1 MKRGYFISFEGVDG
15 SGKST
20 QITKLKEYFE
30 KKGYKVVLTR
40 EPGGTD
46 IGEKIRRIILEPSNG
61 EMTYMTEALLYAASR
76 AQHVEE
82 VIKPA
87 VESGKIVICD
97 RFVDSSIAYQG
108 YGRKLGEC
116 VEVINSYAIE
126 KYIPDI
132 TFLMKV
138 KPGVGSE
145 RIKDRKRDRIEME
158 SEEFYLRV
166 YNGYEELE
174 NRFPERIIGI
184 DASHTIDDIQN
195 NIIEHIEK
203 LVENSF

>member
-1 MKRGYFISFEGVDG
+1 MEKGYFISFEGVDG

-20 QITKLKEYFE
+20 QIIKLKNFFE
-30 KKGYKVVLTR
+30 EKGYQVVLTR

-46 IGEKIRRIILEPSNG
+46 IGEKIRHIILDTANRS
-61 EMTYMTEALLYAASR
+61 MTYMTEALLYAASR

-82 VIKPA
+82 VIRPA

-108 YGRKLGEC
+108 YGRQLGDC
-116 VEVINSYAIE
+116 VDVINRYAIE

-138 KPGVGSE
+138 KPGIGSD
-145 RIKDRKRDRIEME
+145 RIKDRELDRIELE
-158 SEEFYLRV
+158 AEEFHLRV
-166 YNGYEELE
+166 YRGYEELE
-174 NRFPERIIGI
+174 KKFPERIIGI
-184 DASHTIDDIQN
+184 DASQTIEEIEGS
-195 NIIEHIEK
+195 IIKHIERLMK
-203 LVENSF
+203 K

>member
-1 MKRGYFISFEGVDG
+1 MEKGYFISFEGVDG

-20 QITKLKEYFE
+20 QIIKLKNFFE
-30 KKGYKVVLTR
+30 EKGYQVVLTR

-46 IGEKIRRIILEPSNG
+46 IGEKIRHIILDTANRS
-61 EMTYMTEALLYAASR
+61 MTYMTEALLYAASR

-108 YGRKLGEC
+108 YGRQLGDC
-116 VEVINSYAIE
+116 VDVINRYAIE

-138 KPGVGSE
+138 KPGIGSD
-145 RIKDRKRDRIEME
+145 RIKDRELDRIELE
-158 SEEFYLRV
+158 AEEFHLRV
-166 YNGYEELE
+166 YRGYEELE
-174 NRFPERIIGI
+174 KNFPERIIGI
-184 DASHTIDDIQN
+184 DASQTIEEIEGS
-195 NIIEHIEK
+195 IIKHIERLMK
-203 LVENSF
+203 K

>member
-1 MKRGYFISFEGVDG
+1 MEKGYFISFEGVDG

-20 QITKLKEYFE
+20 QIIKLKNFFE
-30 KKGYKVVLTR
+30 ERGYQVVLTR

-46 IGEKIRRIILEPSNG
+46 IGEKIRHIILDTANRS
-61 EMTYMTEALLYAASR
+61 MTYMTEALLYAASR

-108 YGRKLGEC
+108 YGRQLGDC
-116 VEVINSYAIE
+116 VDVINRYAIE

-138 KPGVGSE
+138 KPGIGSD
-145 RIKDRKRDRIEME
+145 RIKDRELDRIELE
-158 SEEFYLRV
+158 AEEFHLRV
-166 YNGYEELE
+166 YRGYEELE
-174 NRFPERIIGI
+174 KNFPERIIGI
-184 DASHTIDDIQN
+184 DASQTIEEIEGS
-195 NIIEHIEK
+195 IIRHIERLMK
-203 LVENSF
+203 K